1 MTSYANAQLWQDVYR
16 LTVGGKKLYMKFTL
30 DSENNLFMISFK
42 EA

>member
-16 LTVGGKKLYMKFTL
+16 PTVGGKKLYVKFTL